1 MRNKKLY
8 LVLSILYPFWLLISF
23 VAIYFLMTREVMP
36 WYPFAFFMFEKY
48 LFFVFPISIIWL
60 IFILTKGHF
69 SEIKNKI
76 KSVLV
81 VSAVLLVLGFTMI
94 EWVSV
99 TTRYGQYGTSVK
111 HSPEELF
118 LLYVEPKS
126 VTPFE
131 YVTLYR
137 EAMESRYDSVFR
149 KIWTFDGIVF
159 FSTFLILYVMKKNE
173 SD

>member
-1 MRNKKLY
+1 
-8 LVLSILYPFWLLISF
+8 
-23 VAIYFLMTREVMP
+23 MTKEVMP
-36 WYPFAFFMFEKY
+36 WHPFAFFMFKKY

-69 SEIKNKI
+69 SDIKNKI

-81 VSAVLLVLGFTMI
+81 VSAVLLVFGFTMI
-94 EWVSV
+94 QWVSL
-99 TTRYGQYGTSVK
+99 TTVYGQYGSSIKDSAEQT
-111 HSPEELF
+111 F
-118 LLYVEPKS
+118 LSYMEPKS
-126 VTPFE
+126 ITPFE
-131 YVTLYR
+131 YMTLYR
-137 EAMESRYDSVFR
+137 EAVENKYDSVFR